1 MVEHSESDNEL
12 SSDSIKAI
20 AESVGVKDMNGE
32 CSSYLAKQALLQVLL
47 SANNTVSLN
56 AC

>member
-32 CSSYLAKQALLQVLL
+32 CSSYLAKQALLQVVLTIL
-47 SANNTVSLN
+47 SH
-56 AC
+56 